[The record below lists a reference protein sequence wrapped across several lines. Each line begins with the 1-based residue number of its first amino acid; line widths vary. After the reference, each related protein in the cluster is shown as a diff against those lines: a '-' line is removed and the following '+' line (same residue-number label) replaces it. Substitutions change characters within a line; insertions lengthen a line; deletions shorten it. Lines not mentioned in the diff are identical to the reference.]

1 MNELDLMD
9 SSKNDYQLVTELS
22 KIVRSYKNKNKP
34 VDRNFVDSVLL
45 SCIKNDV
52 VDVKNGIKSSDDN
65 DVFGYFDIDSIFINY
80 SLFDGYF
87 KDLKEADRFNNLG
100 DHNMLYYHLMISTI
114 IHEYTHAKQYY
125 LSCNRLD
132 CIFPKIYNFCFNVSV
147 TNPSFYQFYY
157 DFFPIERSANIR
169 SYYLCYHIFERV
181 YGNKSPMLFRILFM
195 NYLLKEYDVDFSPLG
210 EFNNICNQYGYG
222 ELNALM
228 PNYEMLKDNLW
239 DRVIAGVSVMPDEYA
254 YLRKIHFDM
263 INDDDAVNWSKM
275 KNSSIKKMIMDYNK
289 K

>member
-9 SSKNDYQLVTELS
+9 KSKNDYQLVTELS

-100 DHNMLYYHLMISTI
+100 DHNMLYYHLVIF
-114 IHEYTHAKQYY
+114 Y
-125 LSCNRLD
+125 L
-132 CIFPKIYNFCFNVSV
+132 FQQ
-147 TNPSFYQFYY
+147 T
-157 DFFPIERSANIR
+157 
-169 SYYLCYHIFERV
+169 
-181 YGNKSPMLFRILFM
+181 
-195 NYLLKEYDVDFSPLG
+195 NYLNILK
-210 EFNNICNQYGYG
+210 
-222 ELNALM
+222 
-228 PNYEMLKDNLW
+228 MLKKL
-239 DRVIAGVSVMPDEYA
+239 
-254 YLRKIHFDM
+254 
-263 INDDDAVNWSKM
+263 
-275 KNSSIKKMIMDYNK
+275 
-289 K
+289 